1 MNQSVRS
8 NTAGIVYSRRESI
21 IYNSTLDVCIVVAF
35 SHLVDLLLQLSDTN
49 RIANHNVISK
59 CNPSTDELKS

>member
-21 IYNSTLDVCIVVAF
+21 IYDSTLDVCIVVAF
-35 SHLVDLLLQLSDTN
+35 SHLVDVLLRLSDTN
-49 RIANHNVISK
+49 RFAKHNVISK
-59 CNPSTDELKS
+59 CKPRTDELKS